1 MSNELQIMS
10 NVYNNLQ
17 MVLIEQGIES
27 LLPAQV
33 TTEQFIRTAATAMIE
48 NPDLQAADKKSLI
61 LALTRCAKDGLM
73 PDGREAALVVRNTKV
88 DGSYIKKAVYM
99 PMVDGVMKRAR
110 QSGQV
115 TNIVSKVVYASDE
128 FEYVI
133 DEFGEHLKHK
143 PAFVDND
150 EIVKVY
156 SFARL
161 TSGEMVIEVMSRN
174 EIERVRDIATS
185 GKVNSVWDKWFDRMA
200 LKTVIHRL
208 ARSLPCASELFSL
221 FEVTQDTNSQ
231 LKTVTEPQVEKKRLS
246 LREVL
251 SQRANQLKNNEIVVS
266 TPEPE
271 IASIEV
277 EKKKVGQQTPQ
288 LESLLNALDDS
299 TDEHNLAE
307 ITEYCNKVSGS
318 LSETEKGILRQKIRA
333 TRERLL
339 AESESSS
346 PKQLVRFANT
356 TGNSWRFPNGEV
368 VYDFINADRKAKALG
383 MELESRSQYNFSNS
397 H

>member
-17 MVLIEQGIES
+17 TVLIEQGIET

-88 DGSYIKKAVYM
+88 EASYIKKAVYM

-208 ARSLPCASELFSL
+208 ARRLPCASELFSL
-221 FEVTQDTNSQ
+221 FEVNQDTNSQ

-251 SQRANQLKNNEIVVS
+251 SQRANQLKSNDIEAS
-266 TPEPE
+266 APEPK
-271 IASIEV
+271 ITSIEV
-277 EKKKVGQQTPQ
+277 EKKEVEQQTPQ
-288 LESLLNALDDS
+288 LESLLNALDD
-299 TDEHNLAE
+299 A
-307 ITEYCNKVSGS
+307 TEPEN
-318 LSETEKGILRQKIRA
+318 LSEIVQYCTSVSDELSEYEKQVLRKKIKSA
-333 TRERLL
+333 KNRLQ
-339 AESESSS
+339 
-346 PKQLVRFANT
+346 PKSKIEPIKIVRYANST
-356 TGNSWRFPNGEV
+356 KNSWRFPDGSV
-368 VYDFINADRKAKALG
+368 AYDFLSADRKAKELG
-383 MELESRSQYNFSNS
+383 MQLESGSQYRFSNS

>member
-10 NVYNNLQ
+10 NVYNDLQ
-17 MVLIEQGIES
+17 TVLIEQGIES

-208 ARSLPCASELFSL
+208 ARRLPCASELFSL

-251 SQRANQLKNNEIVVS
+251 SQRANQLKSNDIEAS
-266 TPEPE
+266 APEPK
-271 IASIEV
+271 ITSIEV
-277 EKKKVGQQTPQ
+277 EKKEVGQQTPQ

-368 VYDFINADRKAKALG
+368 IYDFINADRKAKSLG
-383 MELESRSQYNFSNS
+383 MELESRSPYTFSNS

>member
-17 MVLIEQGIES
+17 TVLIEQGIES

-174 EIERVRDIATS
+174 EIERVRDIATA
-185 GKVNSVWDKWFDRMA
+185 GKPNGVWDKWFDRMA

-208 ARSLPCASELFSL
+208 ARRLPCASELFSL
-221 FEVTQDTNSQ
+221 FEVTQDTNVQ
-231 LKTVTEPQVEKKRLS
+231 LKTVTEPQIEKKRLS
-246 LREVL
+246 LREAL
-251 SQRANQLKNNEIVVS
+251 SQRANQLKGNKIVVS
-266 TPEPE
+266 PPEPE

-277 EKKKVGQQTPQ
+277 EKKEVGQQTPQ

-318 LSETEKGILRQKIRA
+318 LSESEKGILRQKIRA
-333 TRERLL
+333 TRERLF

-383 MELESRSQYNFSNS
+383 MELESRNQYNFSNS

>member
-17 MVLIEQGIES
+17 TVLIEQGIES

-208 ARSLPCASELFSL
+208 ARRLPCASELFSL

-231 LKTVTEPQVEKKRLS
+231 LKTVTEPQIEKKRLS
-246 LREVL
+246 LREAL

-266 TPEPE
+266 APESE
-271 IASIEV
+271 NASIED
-277 EKKKVGQQTPQ
+277 EKKEVEQQTPQ

-307 ITEYCNKVSGS
+307 ITEYCNKVSGL
-318 LSETEKGILRQKIRA
+318 LSESEKGILRQKIRV

-339 AESESSS
+339 AVSESSN